1 MVEYGNPSQFV
12 RLIIKLE
19 TIGPVPVIVGKGV
32 VLLVGRSV
40 RGPVDTAVAM
50 TSSSAAKTY
59 FYSGG
64 LKDGVELAFAQGAP
78 VVYAVRVLG
87 TSHATADVTL
97 SDGLTTAVGGAKD
110 VITISA
116 KSPGLWGNAVT
127 VKVLRGSL
135 KATESTPYAIPGAGS
150 VGPYNTNY
158 SDIVVSDSANWVK
171 VDGVLY
177 TLANNKITYSSP
189 PSSTQV
195 YIDIVNGALTFGTS
209 VPATSLIT
217 WNLKYYTRKLVV
229 SDNETTYTYDNI
241 SSLVKMVARLIGTG
255 FVTAEQVAGET
266 HLPKVQATAFQLSG
280 GLDGTTISTTDWATA
295 LTVGGEA
302 AAELIGAPQ
311 TCALTDY
318 EVAEGTHDLIPV
330 LDAWSMEM
338 ANKFHPCQCF
348 IAVAPNLS
356 AEQVLDIAAGYSN
369 RLLTIVANGW
379 DGSVYEKNIAVA
391 RAGKEAAVALGESAA
406 LPRNAMN
413 GLNGL
418 LNTFEQTDVDV
429 LTQDSD
435 ARADAII
442 KSRGIR
448 PYVGITTDQTW
459 QFLRTVDNRTINYV
473 IVCSDQVARQYFHEK
488 RTTAVMA
495 AMKASIQ
502 AVLND
507 LLRDE
512 NIRAY
517 SLDVT
522 PDETDTGKV
531 NIRLCMENIGHIE
544 RIDET
549 IAVGILSNSGAG
561 VITEVTNA

>member
-19 TIGPVPVIVGKGV
+19 TVGPVPVIVGKGV

-40 RGPVDTAVAM
+40 RGPVDEAVAM

-64 LKDGVELAFAQGAP
+64 LKDAIELAFAQGAP

-87 TSHATADVTL
+87 TGHATASVTL
-97 SDGLTTAVGGAKD
+97 DDGLDTPND
-110 VITISA
+110 VVTIEA
-116 KSPGLWGNAVT
+116 KSPGLWGNAVS
-127 VKVLRGSL
+127 VKVLEGSF
-135 KATESTPYAIPGAGS
+135 KATETTPYAIPGAGT
-150 VGPYNTNY
+150 VGPYYTQYTN
-158 SDIVVSDSANWVK
+158 IIANDSANWVR
-171 VDGVLY
+171 VDGVPY
-177 TLANNKITYSSP
+177 TEANGKLVYTAP
-189 PSSTQV
+189 PTADQV
-195 YIDIVNGALTFGTS
+195 YVNTIDGSITFGTL
-209 VPATSLIT
+209 VAATSLIT
-217 WNLKYYTRKLVV
+217 YSLKYKTVKLVV
-229 SDNETTYTYDNI
+229 TDNETTYTYDNI
-241 SSLVKMVARLIGTG
+241 SSLTKLVARLIGTG
-255 FVTAEQVAGET
+255 FVSASAITGET
-266 HLPKVQATAFQLSG
+266 HLPATSVTPFALSG
-280 GLDGTTISTTDWATA
+280 GLDGTSISTSNWEEA
-295 LTVGGEA
+295 LSIGGAA
-302 AAELIGAPQ
+302 AAELVGAPQ
-311 TCALTDY
+311 TCALTEY
-318 EVAEGTHDLIPV
+318 EVEEGTHDLIPV

-338 ANKFHPCQCF
+338 ANDFHPCQCF
-348 IAVAPNLS
+348 IGVAPNLT

-369 RLLTIVANGW
+369 RLLTIVANSW
-379 DGSVYEKNIAVA
+379 DNSTDPRNIAVA

-418 LNTFEQTDVDV
+418 LNTYDQTDVDV
-429 LTQDSD
+429 MTQDTD
-435 ARADAII
+435 ARADVII

-473 IVCSDQVARQYFHEK
+473 IVASDQVARQYFHEK
-488 RTTAVMA
+488 RTGTVMTAMEQ
-495 AMKASIQ
+495 SIK

-507 LLRDE
+507 LMRDE

-517 SLDVT
+517 SIEVT

-531 NIRLCMENIGHIE
+531 NIHLCMENIGHIE

-549 IAVGILSNSGAG
+549 IAVGILSDQGTG
-561 VITEVTNA
+561 VITEVE

>member
-19 TIGPVPVIVGKGV
+19 TVGPVPVIVGKGV

-40 RGPVDTAVAM
+40 RGPVDEAVAM

-64 LKDGVELAFAQGAP
+64 LKDAIELAFAQGAP

-87 TSHATADVTL
+87 TGHATASVTL
-97 SDGLTTAVGGAKD
+97 DDGLD
-110 VITISA
+110 VPNDVVKISA
-116 KSPGLWGNAVT
+116 KSPGLWGNAVSI
-127 VKVLRGSL
+127 KVLEGSY
-135 KATESTPYAIPGAGS
+135 KATETTPYAIPGAGT
-150 VGPYNTNY
+150 VGPYYTQYTN
-158 SDIVVSDSANWVK
+158 IIANDSANWVR
-171 VDGVLY
+171 VDGVPY
-177 TLANNKITYSSP
+177 TEANGKLVYNAP
-189 PSSTQV
+189 PTTEQV
-195 YIDIVNGALTFGTS
+195 YVNTIDGSITFGTP
-209 VPATSLIT
+209 VAATSLIT
-217 WNLKYYTRKLVV
+217 YSLKYKTVKLVV
-229 SDNETTYTYDNI
+229 TDNETTYTYDNI
-241 SSLVKMVARLIGTG
+241 SSLTKLVARLIGTG
-255 FVTAEQVAGET
+255 FVSATAITGET
-266 HLPKVQATAFQLSG
+266 HLPATSVTPFALSG
-280 GLDGTTISTTDWATA
+280 GLDGTAISTSDWEKA
-295 LTVGGEA
+295 LRVGGAA
-302 AAELIGAPQ
+302 AAELVGAPQ
-311 TCALTDY
+311 TCALTEY
-318 EVAEGTHDLIPV
+318 EVEEGTHDLIPV

-348 IAVAPNLS
+348 IGVAPNLT

-369 RLLTIVANGW
+369 RLLTIVANSW
-379 DGSVYEKNIAVA
+379 DNSTTSRNIAVA

-418 LNTFEQTDVDV
+418 LNTYDQTDVDV
-429 LTQDSD
+429 MTQDTD
-435 ARADAII
+435 ARADVII

-473 IVCSDQVARQYFHEK
+473 IVASDQIARQYFHEK
-488 RTTAVMA
+488 RTGTIMS
-495 AMKASIQ
+495 AMKQSIK
-502 AVLND
+502 AILND
-507 LLRDE
+507 LMRDE

-517 SLDVT
+517 SIDVT

-531 NIRLCMENIGHIE
+531 NIHLCMENIGHIE

-549 IAVGILSNSGAG
+549 IAVGILSDQGTG
-561 VITEVTNA
+561 VITEVE

>member
-19 TIGPVPVIVGKGV
+19 TVGPVPVIVGKGV

-40 RGPVDTAVAM
+40 RGPVDEAVAM

-64 LKDGVELAFAQGAP
+64 LKDAIELAFAQGAP

-87 TSHATADVTL
+87 TGHATASVTL
-97 SDGLTTAVGGAKD
+97 DDGLSVPND
-110 VITISA
+110 VVKIEA
-116 KSPGLWGNAVT
+116 KSPGLWGNAIS
-127 VKVLRGSL
+127 VKVLEGSF
-135 KATESTPYAIPGAGS
+135 KATETTPYAIPGTGT
-150 VGPYNTNY
+150 VGPYYTQYTN
-158 SDIVVSDSANWVK
+158 IIANDSANWVR
-171 VDGVLY
+171 VDGVPY
-177 TLANNKITYSSP
+177 TEANGKLVYTAP
-189 PSSTQV
+189 PTADQV
-195 YIDIVNGALTFGTS
+195 YVNTIDGSITFGTL
-209 VPATSLIT
+209 VAATSLIT
-217 WNLKYYTRKLVV
+217 YSLKYKTVKLVV
-229 SDNETTYTYDNI
+229 TDNETTYTYDNI
-241 SSLVKMVARLIGTG
+241 SSLTKLVARLIGTG
-255 FVTAEQVAGET
+255 FVSATAITGET
-266 HLPKVQATAFQLSG
+266 HLPATSVTPFALAG
-280 GLDGTTISTTDWATA
+280 GLDGTSISTSDWEDA
-295 LTVGGEA
+295 LRIGGAA
-302 AAELIGAPQ
+302 AAELVGAPQ
-311 TCALTDY
+311 TCALTEY
-318 EVAEGTHDLIPV
+318 EVEEGTHDLIPV

-348 IAVAPNLS
+348 IGVAPNLT

-369 RLLTIVANGW
+369 RLLTIVANSW
-379 DGSVYEKNIAVA
+379 DNSTTARNIAVA

-418 LNTFEQTDVDV
+418 LNTYDQVDVDV
-429 LTQDSD
+429 MTQDTD
-435 ARADAII
+435 ARADVII

-473 IVCSDQVARQYFHEK
+473 IVASDQIARQYFHEK
-488 RTTAVMA
+488 RTGTVMA
-495 AMKASIQ
+495 AMKQSIK

-507 LLRDE
+507 LMRDE

-517 SLDVT
+517 SIDVT

-531 NIRLCMENIGHIE
+531 NIHLCMENIGHIE

-549 IAVGILSNSGAG
+549 IAVGILSDQGTG
-561 VITEVTNA
+561 VITEVE

>member
-19 TIGPVPVIVGKGV
+19 TIGPVPVIIGKGV

-40 RGPVDTAVAM
+40 RGPVDEAVAM

-64 LKDGVELAFAQGAP
+64 LKDAIELAFAQGAP

-87 TSHATADVTL
+87 TGNDTATVTL
-97 SDGLTTAVGGAKD
+97 NDGLSEPND
-110 VITISA
+110 VITTDA
-116 KSPGLWGNAVT
+116 KSPGLWGNAIT
-127 VKVLRGSL
+127 IKVLTGSY
-135 KATESTPYAIPGAGS
+135 KATETTPYAIPGADS
-150 VGPYNTNY
+150 VGPYYTQYANLISAN
-158 SDIVVSDSANWVK
+158 SANWVK
-171 VDGVLY
+171 VDGVAY
-177 TLANNKITYSSP
+177 TAANNKLVYVSP
-189 PSSTQV
+189 PSSEQV
-195 YIDIVNGALTFGTS
+195 YVDTTNGSITFGTS
-209 VPATSLIT
+209 IPPTSLIT
-217 WNLKYYTRKLVV
+217 YSLKYNTVKLVI

-241 SSLVKMVARLIGTG
+241 SSLVKLVARLMGTG
-255 FVTAEQVAGET
+255 IVNAKIVPGET
-266 HLPKVQATAFQLSG
+266 HLPAVSATPFQLTG
-280 GLDGTTISTTDWATA
+280 GLDGASISTSDWATA

-302 AAELIGAPQ
+302 AAELVGAPQ
-311 TCALTDY
+311 TCAITEY
-318 EVAEGTHDLIPV
+318 EVEEGTHDLIPV

-348 IAVAPNLS
+348 VSVSPNLT

-379 DGSVYEKNIAVA
+379 DNSATAKNIAVA

-418 LNTFEQTDVDV
+418 LNTFNQVSVDV
-429 LTQDSD
+429 LTQDTD

-473 IVCSDQVARQYFHEK
+473 IVASDQIARQYFHEK
-488 RTTAVMA
+488 RTTSVMA
-495 AMKASIQ
+495 SMKQSIK

-531 NIRLCMENIGHIE
+531 NIHLCMENIGHIE

-549 IAVGILSNSGAG
+549 IAVGILSDKGTG
-561 VITEVTNA
+561 VITEVA

>member
-19 TIGPVPVIVGKGV
+19 TVGPVPVIVGKGV

-40 RGPVDTAVAM
+40 RGPVDEAVAM

-64 LKDGVELAFAQGAP
+64 LRDAIELAFAQGAP

-87 TSHATADVTL
+87 TGHATASVTL
-97 SDGLTTAVGGAKD
+97 DDGLDAPND
-110 VITISA
+110 VVKISA
-116 KSPGLWGNAVT
+116 KSPGLWGNAVSI
-127 VKVLRGSL
+127 KVLEGSY
-135 KATESTPYAIPGAGS
+135 KATETTPYAIPGAGTA
-150 VGPYNTNY
+150 GPYYTQYTN
-158 SDIVVSDSANWVK
+158 IIANDSANWVR
-171 VDGVLY
+171 VDGVPY
-177 TLANNKITYSSP
+177 TEANGKLVYTAP
-189 PSSTQV
+189 PTDGQV
-195 YIDIVNGALTFGTS
+195 YVNTIDGSITFGTP
-209 VPATSLIT
+209 VAATSLIT
-217 WNLKYYTRKLVV
+217 YSLKYKTVKLVV
-229 SDNETTYTYDNI
+229 TDNETTYTYDNI
-241 SSLVKMVARLIGTG
+241 SSLTKLVARLIGTG
-255 FVTAEQVAGET
+255 FVSATAITGET
-266 HLPKVQATAFQLSG
+266 HLPATSVTPFALSG
-280 GLDGTTISTTDWATA
+280 GLDGTSISTSDWEEA
-295 LTVGGEA
+295 LRVGGAA
-302 AAELIGAPQ
+302 AAELVGAPQ
-311 TCALTDY
+311 TCALTEY
-318 EVAEGTHDLIPV
+318 EVEEGTHDLIPV

-338 ANKFHPCQCF
+338 ANDFHPCQCF
-348 IAVAPNLS
+348 IGVAPNLT

-369 RLLTIVANGW
+369 RLLTIVANSW
-379 DGSVYEKNIAVA
+379 DNSTTSRNIAVA

-418 LNTFEQTDVDV
+418 LNTYDQTDVDV
-429 LTQDSD
+429 MTQDTD
-435 ARADAII
+435 ARADVII

-473 IVCSDQVARQYFHEK
+473 IVASDQIARQYFHEK
-488 RTTAVMA
+488 RTGTVMS
-495 AMKASIQ
+495 AMKQSIK
-502 AVLND
+502 AILND
-507 LLRDE
+507 LMRDE

-517 SLDVT
+517 SIEVT

-549 IAVGILSNSGAG
+549 IAVGILSDQGTG
-561 VITEVTNA
+561 VITEVE

>member
-19 TIGPVPVIVGKGV
+19 TVGPVPVIVGKGV

-40 RGPVDTAVAM
+40 RGPVDEAVAM

-64 LKDGVELAFAQGAP
+64 LKDAIELAFAQGAP

-87 TSHATADVTL
+87 TGHATASVTL
-97 SDGLTTAVGGAKD
+97 DDGLGTPND
-110 VITISA
+110 VVTISA
-116 KSPGLWGNAVT
+116 KSPGLWGNAVSI
-127 VKVLRGSL
+127 KVLEGSY
-135 KATESTPYAIPGAGS
+135 KATETTPYAIPGAGT
-150 VGPYNTNY
+150 VGPYYTQYANIIAN
-158 SDIVVSDSANWVK
+158 DSANWVR
-171 VDGVLY
+171 VDGVPY
-177 TLANNKITYSSP
+177 TEANGKLVYNAP
-189 PSSTQV
+189 PTTEQV
-195 YIDIVNGALTFGTS
+195 YVNTIDGSITFGTP
-209 VPATSLIT
+209 VAATSLIT
-217 WNLKYYTRKLVV
+217 YSLKYKTVKLVV
-229 SDNETTYTYDNI
+229 TDNETTYTYDNI
-241 SSLVKMVARLIGTG
+241 SSLTKLVARLIGTG
-255 FVTAEQVAGET
+255 FVSATAIAGET
-266 HLPKVQATAFQLSG
+266 HLPATSVTPFALSG
-280 GLDGTTISTTDWATA
+280 GLDGTSISTSDWEKA
-295 LTVGGEA
+295 LRVGGAA
-302 AAELIGAPQ
+302 AAELVGAPQ
-311 TCALTDY
+311 TCALTEY
-318 EVAEGTHDLIPV
+318 EVEEGTHDLIPV

-348 IAVAPNLS
+348 IGVAPNLT

-369 RLLTIVANGW
+369 RLLTIVANSW
-379 DGSVYEKNIAVA
+379 DNSTTSRNIAVA

-418 LNTFEQTDVDV
+418 LNTYDQTDVDV
-429 LTQDSD
+429 MTQDTD
-435 ARADAII
+435 ARADVII

-473 IVCSDQVARQYFHEK
+473 IVASDQIARQYFHEK
-488 RTTAVMA
+488 RTGTIMS
-495 AMKASIQ
+495 AMEQSIKAI
-502 AVLND
+502 LND
-507 LLRDE
+507 LMRDE

-517 SLDVT
+517 SIEVT

-531 NIRLCMENIGHIE
+531 NIHLCMENIGHIE

-549 IAVGILSNSGAG
+549 IAVGILSDQGTG
-561 VITEVTNA
+561 VITEVE

>member
-19 TIGPVPVIVGKGV
+19 TVGPVPVIVGKGV

-40 RGPVDTAVAM
+40 RGPVDEAVAM

-64 LKDGVELAFAQGAP
+64 LRDAIELAFAQGAP

-87 TSHATADVTL
+87 TGHATASVTL
-97 SDGLTTAVGGAKD
+97 DDGLDTPND
-110 VITISA
+110 VVKISA
-116 KSPGLWGNAVT
+116 KSPGLWGNAVSI
-127 VKVLRGSL
+127 KVLEGSY
-135 KATESTPYAIPGAGS
+135 KATETTPYAIPGAGT
-150 VGPYNTNY
+150 VGPYYTQYTN
-158 SDIVVSDSANWVK
+158 IIANDSANWVR
-171 VDGVLY
+171 VDGVPY
-177 TLANNKITYSSP
+177 TEANGKLVYTAP
-189 PSSTQV
+189 PTADQV
-195 YIDIVNGALTFGTS
+195 YVNTIDGSITFGTL
-209 VPATSLIT
+209 VAATSLIT
-217 WNLKYYTRKLVV
+217 YSLKYKTVKLVV
-229 SDNETTYTYDNI
+229 TDNETTYTYDNI
-241 SSLVKMVARLIGTG
+241 SSLTKLVARLIGTG
-255 FVTAEQVAGET
+255 FVSATAITGET
-266 HLPKVQATAFQLSG
+266 HLPATSVTPFALSG
-280 GLDGTTISTTDWATA
+280 GLDGTSISTSDWEEA
-295 LTVGGEA
+295 LRVGGAA
-302 AAELIGAPQ
+302 AAELVGAPQ
-311 TCALTDY
+311 TCALTEY
-318 EVAEGTHDLIPV
+318 EVEEGTHDLIPV

-338 ANKFHPCQCF
+338 ANDFHPCQCF
-348 IAVAPNLS
+348 IGVAPNLT

-369 RLLTIVANGW
+369 RLLTIVANSW
-379 DGSVYEKNIAVA
+379 DNSTTSRNIAVA

-418 LNTFEQTDVDV
+418 LNTYDQTDVDV
-429 LTQDSD
+429 MTQDTD
-435 ARADAII
+435 ARADVII

-473 IVCSDQVARQYFHEK
+473 IVASDQIARQYFHEK
-488 RTTAVMA
+488 RTGTIMS
-495 AMKASIQ
+495 AMEQSIKAI
-502 AVLND
+502 LND
-507 LLRDE
+507 LMRDE

-517 SLDVT
+517 SIEVT

-549 IAVGILSNSGAG
+549 IAVGILSDQGTG
-561 VITEVTNA
+561 VITEVE

>member
-19 TIGPVPVIVGKGV
+19 TVGPVPVIVGKGV

-40 RGPVDTAVAM
+40 RGPVDEAVAM

-64 LKDGVELAFAQGAP
+64 LKDAIELAFAQGAP

-87 TSHATADVTL
+87 TGHATASVTL
-97 SDGLTTAVGGAKD
+97 DDGLDTPND
-110 VITISA
+110 VVKIEA
-116 KSPGLWGNAVT
+116 KSPGLWGNAVS
-127 VKVLRGSL
+127 VKVLEGSF
-135 KATESTPYAIPGAGS
+135 KATETTPYAIPGAGTA
-150 VGPYNTNY
+150 GPYYTQYTN
-158 SDIVVSDSANWVK
+158 IIANDSANWVR
-171 VDGVLY
+171 VDGVPY
-177 TLANNKITYSSP
+177 TEANGKLVYTAP
-189 PSSTQV
+189 PTADQV
-195 YIDIVNGALTFGTS
+195 YVNTIDGSITFGTP
-209 VPATSLIT
+209 VAATSLIT
-217 WNLKYYTRKLVV
+217 YSLKYKTVKLVV
-229 SDNETTYTYDNI
+229 TDNETTYTYDNI
-241 SSLVKMVARLIGTG
+241 SSLTKLVARLIGTG
-255 FVTAEQVAGET
+255 FVTATAIAGET
-266 HLPKVQATAFQLSG
+266 HLPATSVTPFALSG
-280 GLDGTTISTTDWATA
+280 GLDGTSISTSDWEEA
-295 LTVGGEA
+295 LRVGGAA
-302 AAELIGAPQ
+302 AAELVGAPQ
-311 TCALTDY
+311 TCALTEY
-318 EVAEGTHDLIPV
+318 EVEEGTHDLIPV

-348 IAVAPNLS
+348 IGVAPNLT

-369 RLLTIVANGW
+369 RLLTIVANSW
-379 DGSVYEKNIAVA
+379 DNSTTSRNIAVA

-418 LNTFEQTDVDV
+418 LNTYDQTDVDV
-429 LTQDSD
+429 MTQDTD
-435 ARADAII
+435 ARADVII

-473 IVCSDQVARQYFHEK
+473 IVASDQIARQYFHEK
-488 RTTAVMA
+488 RTGTIMS
-495 AMKASIQ
+495 AMEQSIKAI
-502 AVLND
+502 LND
-507 LLRDE
+507 LMRDE

-517 SLDVT
+517 SIEVT

-531 NIRLCMENIGHIE
+531 NIHLCMENIGHIE

-549 IAVGILSNSGAG
+549 IAVGILSDQGTG
-561 VITEVTNA
+561 VITEVE

>member
-19 TIGPVPVIVGKGV
+19 TVGPVPVIVGKGV

-40 RGPVDTAVAM
+40 RGPVDEAVAM

-64 LKDGVELAFAQGAP
+64 LQDAIELAFAQGAP

-87 TSHATADVTL
+87 TGHATASVTL
-97 SDGLTTAVGGAKD
+97 DDGLD
-110 VITISA
+110 VPNDVVTISA
-116 KSPGLWGNAVT
+116 KSPGLWGNAVSI
-127 VKVLRGSL
+127 KVLEGSY
-135 KATESTPYAIPGAGS
+135 KATETTPYAIPGAGT
-150 VGPYNTNY
+150 VGPYYTQYTN
-158 SDIVVSDSANWVK
+158 IIANDSANWVR
-171 VDGVLY
+171 VDGVPY
-177 TLANNKITYSSP
+177 TEANGKLVYTAP
-189 PSSTQV
+189 PTADQV
-195 YIDIVNGALTFGTS
+195 YVNTIDGSITFGTL
-209 VPATSLIT
+209 VAATSLIT
-217 WNLKYYTRKLVV
+217 YSLKYKTVKLVV
-229 SDNETTYTYDNI
+229 TDNETTYTYDNI
-241 SSLVKMVARLIGTG
+241 SSLVKLVARLIGTG
-255 FVTAEQVAGET
+255 FVTATAITGET
-266 HLPKVQATAFQLSG
+266 HLPATSVTPFALSG
-280 GLDGTTISTTDWATA
+280 GLDGTSISTSNWEEA
-295 LTVGGEA
+295 LSIGGAA
-302 AAELIGAPQ
+302 AAELVGAPQ
-311 TCALTDY
+311 TCALTEY
-318 EVAEGTHDLIPV
+318 EVEEGTHDLIPV

-348 IAVAPNLS
+348 IGVAPNLT

-369 RLLTIVANGW
+369 RLLTIVANSW
-379 DGSVYEKNIAVA
+379 DNSTTSRNIAVA

-418 LNTFEQTDVDV
+418 LNTYDQTDVDV
-429 LTQDSD
+429 MTQDTD
-435 ARADAII
+435 ARADVII

-473 IVCSDQVARQYFHEK
+473 IVTSDQIARQYFHEK
-488 RTTAVMA
+488 RTGTVMA
-495 AMKASIQ
+495 AMKQSIKS
-502 AVLND
+502 VLND
-507 LLRDE
+507 LMRDE

-517 SLDVT
+517 SIDVT

-549 IAVGILSNSGAG
+549 IAVGILSDQGTG
-561 VITEVTNA
+561 VITEVE

>member
-19 TIGPVPVIVGKGV
+19 TVGPVPVIVGKGV

-40 RGPVDTAVAM
+40 RGPVDEAVAM
-50 TSSSAAKTY
+50 TSASAAKTY

-64 LKDGVELAFAQGAP
+64 LKDGIELAFAQGAP

-87 TSHATADVTL
+87 TSHATASVTL
-97 SDGLTTAVGGAKD
+97 ADGLSSPSNV
-110 VITISA
+110 VTISA
-116 KSPGLWGNAVT
+116 SSPGLWGNALT
-127 VKVLRGSL
+127 VQVLAGTY
-135 KATESTPYAIPGAGS
+135 KATETTPYAIPGAAS
-150 VGPYNTNY
+150 VGPYHAQYANLVA
-158 SDIVVSDSANWVK
+158 SDAANWVK
-171 VDGVLY
+171 VDGVSFTEANGKLVY
-177 TLANNKITYSSP
+177 TSP
-189 PSSTQV
+189 PSAGQV
-195 YIDIVNGALTFGTS
+195 YVDTTNGSITFGDS
-209 VPATSLIT
+209 IAATSLIT
-217 WNLKYYTRKLVV
+217 YSLKYNTVKLVV

-241 SSLVKMVARLIGTG
+241 SSLTKLVARLIGTG
-255 FVTAEQVAGET
+255 FIEATAIAGET
-266 HLPKVQATAFQLSG
+266 HLPATSATPSILTG
-280 GLDGTTISTTDWATA
+280 GLDGSAIATTDWATA

-302 AAELIGAPQ
+302 AAELVGAPQ
-311 TCALTDY
+311 TCAITEY
-318 EVAEGTHDLIPV
+318 EVAVGTHDLIPV

-348 IAVAPNLS
+348 VSLAPNLT
-356 AEQVLDIAAGYSN
+356 AAQVLDIAAGYSN
-369 RLLTIVANGW
+369 RLLTLVANGW
-379 DGSVYEKNIAVA
+379 DGSAEVKNIAVA

-413 GLNGL
+413 GLNSL
-418 LNTFEQTDVDV
+418 LNTYNQTDVDV
-429 LTQDSD
+429 LTQDTD
-435 ARADAII
+435 ARADVII

-473 IVCSDQVARQYFHEK
+473 IVASDQVARQYFHEK

-495 AMKASIQ
+495 SMKQSIK

-517 SLDVT
+517 SLEVY
-522 PDETDTGKV
+522 PDATDTGKV
-531 NIRLCMENIGHIE
+531 NIYLSMENIGHIE

-549 IAVGILSNSGAG
+549 IAVGILSDNDTG
-561 VITEVTNA
+561 VITEVE

>member
-19 TIGPVPVIVGKGV
+19 TVGPVPVIVGKGV

-40 RGPVDTAVAM
+40 RGPVDEAVAM

-64 LKDGVELAFAQGAP
+64 LRDAIELAFAQGAP

-87 TSHATADVTL
+87 TGHATASVTL
-97 SDGLTTAVGGAKD
+97 DDGLDTPND
-110 VITISA
+110 VVKISA
-116 KSPGLWGNAVT
+116 KSPGLWGNAVSI
-127 VKVLRGSL
+127 KVLEGSY
-135 KATESTPYAIPGAGS
+135 KATETTPYAIPGAGT
-150 VGPYNTNY
+150 VGPYYTQYTN
-158 SDIVVSDSANWVK
+158 IIANDSANWVR
-171 VDGVLY
+171 VDGVPY
-177 TLANNKITYSSP
+177 TEANGKLVYTAP
-189 PSSTQV
+189 PTDGQV
-195 YIDIVNGALTFGTS
+195 YVNTIDGSITFGTP
-209 VPATSLIT
+209 VAATSLIT
-217 WNLKYYTRKLVV
+217 YSLKYKTVKLVV
-229 SDNETTYTYDNI
+229 TDNETTYTYDNI
-241 SSLVKMVARLIGTG
+241 SSLTKLVARLIGTG
-255 FVTAEQVAGET
+255 FVSATAITGET
-266 HLPKVQATAFQLSG
+266 HLPATSVTPFALSG
-280 GLDGTTISTTDWATA
+280 GLDGTSISTSDWEEA
-295 LTVGGEA
+295 LRVGGAA
-302 AAELIGAPQ
+302 AAELVGAPQ
-311 TCALTDY
+311 TCALTEY
-318 EVAEGTHDLIPV
+318 EVEEGTHDLIPV

-338 ANKFHPCQCF
+338 ANDFHPCQCF
-348 IAVAPNLS
+348 IGVAPNLT

-369 RLLTIVANGW
+369 RLLTIVANSW
-379 DGSVYEKNIAVA
+379 DNSTTSRNIAVA

-418 LNTFEQTDVDV
+418 LNTYDQTDVDV
-429 LTQDSD
+429 MTQDTD
-435 ARADAII
+435 ARADVII

-473 IVCSDQVARQYFHEK
+473 IVASDQIARQYFHEK
-488 RTTAVMA
+488 RTGTVMS
-495 AMKASIQ
+495 AMEQSIKAI
-502 AVLND
+502 LND
-507 LLRDE
+507 LMRDE

-517 SLDVT
+517 SIEVT

-549 IAVGILSNSGAG
+549 IAVGILSDQGTG
-561 VITEVTNA
+561 VITEVE

>member
-50 TSSSAAKTY
+50 TSSAAAKTY

-64 LKDGVELAFAQGAP
+64 LKDGIELAFAQGAP

-87 TSHATADVTL
+87 TSHATAAVTL
-97 SDGLTTAVGGAKD
+97 SDGLAAPSD
-110 VITISA
+110 VITVSA

-127 VKVLRGSL
+127 VKVLQGSL
-135 KATESTPYAIPGAGS
+135 KATESTPYAVPGAGT
-150 VGPYNTNY
+150 VGPYYTLY
-158 SDIVVSDSANWVK
+158 SDIVSADSANWVK
-171 VDGVLY
+171 VNGVAY
-177 TLANNKITYSSP
+177 TAANSKLVYTSP

-195 YIDIVNGALTFGTS
+195 YVDTTNGSLTFGTS
-209 VPATSLIT
+209 IPATSLIT
-217 WNLKYYTRKLVV
+217 WNLKYYSRKLVV

-241 SSLVKMVARLIGTG
+241 SSLTKMVARLIGTG
-255 FVTAEQVAGET
+255 FVTAEAVVGET
-266 HLPKVQATAFQLSG
+266 HLPETDDTAFQLVG
-280 GLDGTTISTTDWATA
+280 GLDGSTISTTDWATA

-311 TCALTDY
+311 TCALTEY
-318 EVAEGTHDLIPV
+318 EVATGTHDLIPI

-348 IAVAPNLS
+348 ISVAPNLT

-379 DGSVYEKNIAVA
+379 DASATEKNIAVA

-473 IVCSDQVARQYFHEK
+473 IVCSDQVASQYFHEK

-502 AVLND
+502 AVLKD